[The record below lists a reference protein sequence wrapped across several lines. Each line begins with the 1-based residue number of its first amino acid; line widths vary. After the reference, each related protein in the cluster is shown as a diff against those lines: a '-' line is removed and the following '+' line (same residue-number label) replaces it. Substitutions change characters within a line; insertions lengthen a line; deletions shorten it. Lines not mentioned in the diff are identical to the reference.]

1 MSYGLLMGNNLSLGY
16 TSSPFL
22 SSALSSS
29 LYFPSIDSGLF
40 SAMNFNSGLE
50 NIGGGLGN
58 IGGGFGFDMDPSLY
72 SSLIGNSYIPTS
84 KFSPSDYSYSSHQP
98 QTEKVPS
105 TTPKSINEAIQ
116 RAMGEVG
123 QVGGGKYGES
133 GKWCAAFASWAYGG
147 SNAPWGDRHDVAGI
161 KDWAVNNG
169 KYHSSADTT
178 AMKQGDLVVWRPET
192 CRGKSHVGIVKSVNP
207 DGSFTTV
214 EGNSGNQVKTHKYSS
229 SANFDGYVSM
239 NKSYSAVG

>member
-1 MSYGLLMGNNLSLGY
+1 MFYGSAITDSLSSGY
-16 TSSPFL
+16 ISNPFY
-22 SSALSSS
+22 SSALTSG
-29 LYFPSIDSGLF
+29 LYSPSIDSSLF
-40 SAMNFNSGLE
+40 SAMNFNSRFG
-50 NIGGGLGN
+50 NIGGGFGN
-58 IGGGFGFDMDPSLY
+58 IGGGFGFDIDPSLLAGL
-72 SSLIGNSYIPTS
+72 SLSENSYIPS
-84 KFSPSDYSYSSHQP
+84 SNFESSSYSHQSER
-98 QTEKVPS
+98 TYS
-105 TTPKSINEAIQ
+105 TPPKSIDEAIQ

-133 GKWCAAFASWAYGG
+133 GKWCAAFASWIYGG
-147 SNAPWGDRHDVAGI
+147 KGAPWGDRHDVAGI

-169 KYHSSADTT
+169 KYHSSSDTT